1 MERMVSEQESSNQT
15 LDFIFDIFFLSSFF
29 LSHKKIYLY
38 SFLLRQLGFIVI
50 HYDPSDSKE
59 TKDKQT
65 SVFLSIRLLIYH
77 ESW

>member
-1 MERMVSEQESSNQT
+1 MERMVSEQESSDQT
-15 LDFIFDIFFLSSFF
+15 LDFIFKIFFCFF
-29 LSHKKIYLY
+29 FESQKIYLY

-50 HYDPSDSKE
+50 HYNPSDSKE

-65 SVFLSIRLLIYH
+65 SVFFSIRLLIYQ

>member
-1 MERMVSEQESSNQT
+1 MERMVSEQESSDQT
-15 LDFIFDIFFLSSFF
+15 LDFIFKIFFFF
-29 LSHKKIYLY
+29 FFESQKIYLY

-50 HYDPSDSKE
+50 HYNPSDSKE

-65 SVFLSIRLLIYH
+65 SVFFSIRLLIYQ

>member
-15 LDFIFDIFFLSSFF
+15 LDFIFKIVFFLFF
-29 LSHKKIYLY
+29 FESKKIYLY

-50 HYDPSDSKE
+50 HYNPSDSKE
-59 TKDKQT
+59 TKDKHT
-65 SVFLSIRLLIYH
+65 SVFFSIRLLIYH